1 MKAHQRIIRERE
13 SASAGDLFGQW
24 WEGMEVDIKT
34 AIVKPITHNQAR
46 PIIEKYE
53 WLGCMSAV
61 TWHCYGIFFN
71 GYCGGVVTY
80 GVEYIE
86 NLGRWDSYG
95 YTGKIILLSR
105 GVCLHWAHPH
115 SGSKLIRGSMKLL
128 PEKYKVVTCTVD
140 DMAGEIGTIY
150 QAAVLIMLGQCATQT
165 RRLIVGKAIGVAG
178 LLTESCTGQEQCG
191 KSSVRQK

>member
-61 TWHCYGIFFN
+61 TWHCYGIF
-71 GYCGGVVTY
+71 
-80 GVEYIE
+80 
-86 NLGRWDSYG
+86 L
-95 YTGKIILLSR
+95 
-105 GVCLHWAHPH
+105 
-115 SGSKLIRGSMKLL
+115 
-128 PEKYKVVTCTVD
+128 
-140 DMAGEIGTIY
+140 MAI
-150 QAAVLIMLGQCATQT
+150 AAAW
-165 RRLIVGKAIGVAG
+165 
-178 LLTESCTGQEQCG
+178 LLTGLNTL
-191 KSSVRQK
+191 KI